1 LFHFIVFE
9 GAVAMVREEVCTTH
23 LNWTNG
29 IHLETDLGSQKCTI
43 WKGLDIYA
51 TLNLLKEISD
61 GEDPSFSRVL
71 SFVYLL

>member
-1 LFHFIVFE
+1 
-9 GAVAMVREEVCTTH
+9 
-23 LNWTNG
+23 
-29 IHLETDLGSQKCTI
+29 LETDLGSQKCTI